1 MENETHC
8 QDLNDTLEEENN
20 REGSINLGHIQ
31 VSDRDII
38 FAKDAF
44 VVVGAGKHYRVG
56 KNNERDKVFKRL
68 PFDKPNE
75 FSSDPPVAVQDP
87 Q

>member
-31 VSDRDII
+31 VGD
-38 FAKDAF
+38 
-44 VVVGAGKHYRVG
+44 
-56 KNNERDKVFKRL
+56 
-68 PFDKPNE
+68 
-75 FSSDPPVAVQDP
+75 
-87 Q
+87 